1 MQRDTAASHPF
12 FIMKLQEIFFG
23 TFTPPK
29 STGIIT
35 HKIGMSGGSRYVPH
49 AKRVFKTE
57 DGLNTSE
64 NLIQRAIKT
73 SNLPVTAPEIS
84 KLVNMTHSHCGM
96 VLCSLYKKNLLKRKK
111 VRRNGIYM
119 YEYTLREKNAS

>member
-1 MQRDTAASHPF
+1 ML
-12 FIMKLQEIFFG
+12 LQEILFG
-23 TFTPPK
+23 TWKPPEVSK
-29 STGIIT
+29 VTT

-57 DGLNTSE
+57 NGLNASE
-64 NLIQRAIKT
+64 NLIQQAIKT

-111 VRRNGIYM
+111 VRRNGTYM